1 LSLRQPRCSNRGT
14 RGSMNSFLKTC
25 LASGASAVPRSFK
38 IRSAT
43 AKVLTEEQ
51 GFAAVEFAMVAPL
64 LILMLIGMIDLGVG
78 LYRRMQVETASHA
91 GAQYAAFGAF
101 DATMV
106 ATAVTTA
113 TSYSKIAA
121 SPAPYTFC
129 GCPSSAGVVTA
140 TCGGTCPEGSTPGTY
155 AKVSA
160 QASYT
165 TLIPYPI
172 IASSF
177 NFSSQAL
184 VRIR

>member
-1 LSLRQPRCSNRGT
+1 
-14 RGSMNSFLKTC
+14 MNSFLKIC
-25 LASGASAVPRSFK
+25 VASGAPAALSNFR

-43 AKVLTEEQ
+43 GKIVTDDHGL
-51 GFAAVEFAMVAPL
+51 AAVEFAMVAPL
-64 LILMLIGMIDLGVG
+64 LILMLIGMIDLGAG
-78 LYRRMQVETASHA
+78 FYRRMQVETASHA
-91 GAQYAAFGAF
+91 GAQYAALGAF

-113 TSYSKIAA
+113 TNYSKIAA

-129 GCPSSAGVVTA
+129 GCPSVEGVA
-140 TCGGTCPEGSTPGTY
+140 TTTCNETCPDGSMAGTY

-172 IASSF
+172 IPSSF